1 MKALVYT
8 QPDTVELQEVA
19 YPQAADGE
27 VVLRIDA
34 VGICG
39 SDMHAYHGHDPRRGP
54 GLVLGHELAGVIA
67 ESAAPGFAP
76 GMRVT
81 ANPLITCGVCDY
93 CVQGRNNLCQNRT
106 MVGMTRPGAF
116 AEYMSIPAS
125 SLVAIPGDMPAEH
138 AALTEPAA
146 TALHAVNLSL
156 RAMARPLPETV
167 TLVIGGGAIGLL
179 AALLLRAYGCR
190 RITVAEVNPL
200 RRASVESHVR
210 CGTLDPRAQPPAEN
224 GYDYVIDAV
233 GSSITRETALKAVR
247 PGGVVMHIGL
257 QDWASEIDMRKLTLA
272 EISLLGSYT
281 YSTADLRAT
290 VAALHEGAF
299 GDLAWTEQRPL
310 EEGPQAFRDLDAGR
324 SAAGKILLR
333 PGAERGAQRGM
344 RG

>member
-8 QPDTVELQEVA
+8 RPQTMELQEVP
-19 YPQAADGE
+19 YPELADGE

-54 GLVLGHELAGVIA
+54 GLVLGHELAGTVA
-67 ESAAPGFAP
+67 DSSVAAFPAGT
-76 GMRVT
+76 RVT
-81 ANPLITCGVCDY
+81 ANPLITCGVCGY
-93 CVQGRNNLCQNRT
+93 CVQGRNNLCQHRT

-125 SLVAIPGDMPAEH
+125 SLVAIPQDMPAER

-146 TALHAVNLSL
+146 TALHAVNLSMRVL
-156 RAMARPLPETV
+156 ARPLPETA

-179 AALLLRAYGCR
+179 AALLLRSYGCR
-190 RITVAEVNPL
+190 RIAVAEVNPL
-200 RRASVESHVR
+200 RRESVRTHAGCE
-210 CGTLDPRAQPPAEN
+210 TLDPRSQTVPEN

-233 GSSITRETALKAVR
+233 GSKVTRDTALKAVR
-247 PGGVVMHIGL
+247 PGGTVMHIGL

-272 EISLLGSYT
+272 EISLLGTYT

-299 GDLAWTEQRPL
+299 GDLAWTEQRTL
-310 EEGPQAFRDLDAGR
+310 DDGPGAFRDLEAGR

-333 PGAERGAQRGM
+333 PMAETRH
-344 RG
+344 